1 MTDLFSFQSGP
12 EQIRLPG
19 ADVMYWPNL
28 GLASDPE
35 HYLHRLLSETP
46 WRQESVR
53 VWGKVHQQPRLIA
66 WYGDPQSNYSYSG
79 IKLSPLSWSELIL
92 EIRSVVEDMAGEVF
106 NSVLLNYYRDGNDS
120 MGFHSDDE
128 KELGARPTIASVSL
142 GAERALAFKSK
153 VDESAK
159 IAKVPLAS
167 GSLLLMKGE
176 TQRLYKHGI
185 AKERGNIGP
194 RVNLTFRRIGLS

>member
-1 MTDLFSFQSGP
+1 MTDLFSFLSGP

-19 ADVMYWPNL
+19 ADVMYWPTL
-28 GLASDPE
+28 GLASGPE
-35 HYLHRLLSETP
+35 HYLRQLIRETP

-66 WYGDPQSNYSYSG
+66 WYGDPQKSYSYSG
-79 IKLSPLSWSELIL
+79 INLNPLPWTKLLL
-92 EIRSVVEDMAGEVF
+92 EIRSAVEDKVGNVF

-128 KELGARPTIASVSL
+128 KELGVCPTIASVSL
-142 GAERALAFKSK
+142 GAERALIFKSK

-159 IAKVPLAS
+159 IVKVPLAS

-176 TQRLYKHGI
+176 TQHIYKHGI
-185 AKERGNIGP
+185 AKERRSVGP
-194 RVNLTFRRIGLS
+194 RVNLTFRRIGLF